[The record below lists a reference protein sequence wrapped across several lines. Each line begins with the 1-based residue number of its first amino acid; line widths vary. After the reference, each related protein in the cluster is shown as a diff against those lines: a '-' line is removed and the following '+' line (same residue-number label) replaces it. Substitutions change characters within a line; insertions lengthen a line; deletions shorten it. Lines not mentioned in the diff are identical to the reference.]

1 MNDEK
6 VTPLRSVLDSIQ
18 SGVNRLQRPK
28 TTPTDQPDGSS
39 NVEPTV
45 DLSAVRND
53 SIDLLEEDIVAENS
67 NTADTPKVDT
77 LNNKIKNLP
86 IQTKLLLLAAL
97 VSVVI
102 VVKNQQSSD
111 SDVPPNQHKIENS
124 GTESQKLDNPGV
136 DDQEGL
142 SLPEMPE
149 TETNSVSG
157 SDSANSSSLNTESHS
172 DVSVNELG
180 MPITEPDDRLGLA
193 SPSIAS
199 TADADPEPGFP
210 FGSKPT
216 SPTDLANEQLDRG
229 SKADPMVGEP
239 PKQTIPQGAPPV
251 ELSGI
256 PSENQEDKAKEKPV
270 GLSDPKDAPVQ
281 DQLVNDH
288 VVEDLKATVND
299 LRKQVKALEAKS
311 NEERIE
317 RVKPK
322 VTVSRPALCVLS
334 IAEAARNCSTC
345 TPHALVKFKGQES
358 WLGDGDSLS
367 NLRVSIKND
376 VIKLSD
382 ESGTNVFKYWSS
394 PNGCSG

>member
-142 SLPEMPE
+142 
-149 TETNSVSG
+149 
-157 SDSANSSSLNTESHS
+157 
-172 DVSVNELG
+172 
-180 MPITEPDDRLGLA
+180 
-193 SPSIAS
+193 
-199 TADADPEPGFP
+199 
-210 FGSKPT
+210 
-216 SPTDLANEQLDRG
+216 
-229 SKADPMVGEP
+229 
-239 PKQTIPQGAPPV
+239 
-251 ELSGI
+251 
-256 PSENQEDKAKEKPV
+256 
-270 GLSDPKDAPVQ
+270 
-281 DQLVNDH
+281 
-288 VVEDLKATVND
+288 
-299 LRKQVKALEAKS
+299 
-311 NEERIE
+311 
-317 RVKPK
+317 
-322 VTVSRPALCVLS
+322 
-334 IAEAARNCSTC
+334 
-345 TPHALVKFKGQES
+345 
-358 WLGDGDSLS
+358 
-367 NLRVSIKND
+367 
-376 VIKLSD
+376 
-382 ESGTNVFKYWSS
+382 
-394 PNGCSG
+394 